1 MCMTCSATGRR
12 KGESY
17 ESYQLKKNRHSHTD
31 NGDADHAGA
40 DGKRIG

>member
-1 MCMTCSATGRR
+1 MYNFVPPPGGGKET
-12 KGESY
+12 SY
-17 ESYQLKKNRHSHTD
+17 ESYQSKKNRHSHAD

>member
-1 MCMTCSATGRR
+1 MYDLVPPPGGGKEKVMKVTNR
-12 KGESY
+12 
-17 ESYQLKKNRHSHTD
+17 KKNRHSHTD

>member
-1 MCMTCSATGRR
+1 MCMTLFRHWRR

-17 ESYQLKKNRHSHTD
+17 QPKKNRHSQTD

>member
-1 MCMTCSATGRR
+1 MCMTLFRHRAR
-12 KGESY
+12 KGKSY
-17 ESYQLKKNRHSHTD
+17 ESYQPKKNRHSHTD